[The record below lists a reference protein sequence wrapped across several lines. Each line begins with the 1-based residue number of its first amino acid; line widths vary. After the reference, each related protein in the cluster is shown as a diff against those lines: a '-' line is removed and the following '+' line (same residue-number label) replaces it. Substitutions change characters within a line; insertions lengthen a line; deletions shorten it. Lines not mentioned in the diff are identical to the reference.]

1 MKIHRN
7 ATGVTSGTP
16 PGTILCPLLFLIYI
30 NGITNCVSSTVKL
43 SADDTKTYRQMV
55 DPIKDPQP
63 LQMDLSNLMKWGCE
77 WQLPFNADKCESMRM
92 SYTH

>member
-1 MKIHRN
+1 MKI
-7 ATGVTSGTP
+7 
-16 PGTILCPLLFLIYI
+16 
-30 NGITNCVSSTVKL
+30 

-63 LQMDLSNLMKWGCE
+63 LQMDLSNLMKWGRE

-92 SYTH
+92 SYTHQVCYATYVR